1 MKKTAEIVHILYEH
15 KFHVIC
21 VAFVVY
27 MVFFYDYSLVR
38 LIKLDDQAAELKA
51 QINDYRDTIAHF
63 EQRIQEMN
71 NASEE
76 LDRYA
81 REKLH
86 MHASN
91 EDLYIFE
98 D

>member
-1 MKKTAEIVHILYEH
+1 MKRAAEIVHILNEH
-15 KFHVIC
+15 KFHIVC
-21 VAFVVY
+21 VAFIGY
-27 MVFFYDYSLVR
+27 MVFFYDYSLMR
-38 LIKLDDQAAELKA
+38 LVQLGNQADELES
-51 QINDYRDTIAHF
+51 QIQVYRDTIAHF

-71 NASEE
+71 EASEE